1 MSESHPATSRELVIT
16 RDIPLPAER
25 LYAGWTQPELLT
37 QWFTPRPWTTVFAR
51 LDVRA
56 GGENYV
62 VMRSPEGQE
71 FPNSGVYLEVV
82 PHRKLVFT
90 NAYTSAWEPSD
101 HPFMTAIIT
110 FDDLGGGRTRY
121 TARVLHWTVADR
133 EKHEAMGFYPG
144 WNQALDQLIEV
155 LQKNSQP

>member
-1 MSESHPATSRELVIT
+1 MSESHPATSRELVLT